1 MKTLTFWFDLAST
14 YSYLSA
20 MRIDDMADAAGV
32 DVHWR
37 PFLLGPIFA
46 AQGWDTSPFNIYPV
60 KGRYMWRDMQ
70 RKCEQYGLRLNIP
83 DTALSNWPRPSVK
96 AARIAIF
103 GLEEGWGREFVRQ
116 VYQAEFVYNTD
127 ISDESVLAD
136 LIGQSG
142 GNAKHAL
149 TSAELDPFRGRLRA
163 NTEEAIDRGLFGA
176 PSFTVG
182 EELFWGDDRLP
193 DAIDWAAQR
202 G

>member
-1 MKTLTFWFDLAST
+1 MKTLTFWFELAST

-20 MRIDDMADAAGV
+20 MRIDALADAAGV

-46 AQGWDTSPFNIYPV
+46 AQGWNTSPFNIYPA

-70 RKCEQYGLRLNIP
+70 RQCDKYGLSFNVP
-83 DTALSNWPRPSVK
+83 DTRLGNWPRSSTK
-96 AARIAIF
+96 AARIAIL

-116 VYQAEFVYNTD
+116 VYQAEFVHHAD
-127 ISDESVLAD
+127 ISDETVLTGLVTKA
-136 LIGQSG
+136 G
-142 GNAKHAL
+142 GHPGHAIPA
-149 TSAELDPFRGRLRA
+149 AEMDPIRGHLRA
-163 NTEEAIDRGLFGA
+163 NTEEAISRELFGA

-182 EELFWGDDRLP
+182 DELFWGDDRLE
-193 DAIDWAAQR
+193 DAIAWAKK